1 MNSSDLQ
8 KLSEA
13 TGISGEEIAALDAK
27 IEEAV
32 ITEVDIF
39 SLRAE
44 RDAILIRFLADDD
57 FALYEP
63 ELFEQ
68 FKLASVHA
76 VFIERAKHAIERLG
90 GEVTIAYMESGHY
103 ETWLGVN
110 DFDDNRELR
119 IAWARQQ
126 IRGLSN

>member
-90 GEVTIAYMESGHY
+90 GEVTIAYIES
-103 ETWLGVN
+103 WLGVN